1 MSNVYDGLELMVYIY
16 IYNFF
21 KFQKCHCLLELK
33 YEVIIVHVI
42 CGIKIMLRLHALL
55 AYK

>member
-1 MSNVYDGLELMVYIY
+1 MMGRANGIYY

-42 CGIKIMLRLHALL
+42 CGIKIMLR
-55 AYK
+55 

>member
-1 MSNVYDGLELMVYIY
+1 MVYIY

-42 CGIKIMLRLHALL
+42 CGIKIMLR
-55 AYK
+55 